1 MLERLV
7 GRLLNNV
14 LSQYFVYNNNGNTD
28 PSTDPS
34 AEAGATSPQPSL
46 GVWSGYIAL
55 DNLQLRTEVINDLLE
70 QRGIPLEVLHC
81 TIRRVEITVPWS
93 KLNQSTAVGIH
104 SNSNG
109 NNNSGA
115 VVVIVM
121 DGIHILARTLYEY
134 NDEKMRHRDV
144 QQRRA
149 KLQEA
154 QAFEHSDENNNNNNN
169 NNNSHKEEPSQNS
182 WYSLGGLKNFVKRRM
197 SEGLLQQIADK
208 LHVHIRDLHVRLE
221 DAETDPHHP
230 FACGIIMESMHV
242 QHSDD
247 MVAVPL
253 PAAMTTPGS
262 TPQRPGAPRS
272 AMSLQENGDIIDNN
286 GESTTTPTR
295 TTKEVIR
302 KVAQVN
308 HYAIYW
314 NALGYEE
321 GLPLE
326 HSVMHRLPS
335 LYNSQLRAAALDR
348 GIARR
353 ASSLLSSTT
362 GVGHRMMVPV
372 HNYLLLPMDCSLQA
386 VLSIDPTGQ
395 TKTPSIEATVHVDAI
410 NVQLRDFQCHQVA
423 LLIGSMKEHRFTK
436 KYRTFRPQVTVHE
449 NPGAWWRYAFRV
461 VSHEL
466 KGSRLRWS
474 WGRMRQKYAGRHRYC
489 ELYERRLKFNFYAGH
504 ESGTAQHGSL
514 SALVESSFDTT
525 PDDGAG
531 PTLTS
536 DTNSTT
542 SLDSQQ
548 QQPQQEGE
556 APRALTDTENREFQ
570 ELEDGLMGDMS
581 VEDILLYRLLVHNR
595 LGQGFQAQQQQAEAN
610 QTLAQ
615 SWVLGNS
622 MVKNAMRDDIEC
634 QLEVQRLTA
643 YLEHSA
649 TVEASNEDGD
659 QERQNDV
666 FLSISFHWKEGCLA
680 LFSPL
685 PSMANEPSLLRRL
698 HERILDFT
706 FEKQS
711 FSFSMM
717 GDYETMKIA
726 FSLSDYRIT
735 EIRSNQEQK
744 KYPILSR
751 RIPCEGGN
759 DNGDNDDGE
768 SRRSLESKVSFSR
781 GEFAGGDADTASD
794 NIQRQSLALSPLI
807 SVEVGLNP
815 PQQEGCRVT
824 VKANIEKVEVVL
836 VPDCQWIRR
845 LKEFLGRSTASGSGK
860 IEDYWKGLNYASMN
874 AWASKSLGLRAK
886 AETAM
891 EDHKSIN
898 LDIFLHCP
906 IIQIFGT
913 ENEKVWIDIGSAH
926 LKTVKLAGVSSKDLK
941 IQRKGKLS
949 NGVTAHGG
957 ASVAR
962 NISNALDRAAKSA
975 GNFIDSDRSVNQGFL
990 SSSPGLQSYLEGPT
1004 MGVSFDNQTA
1014 TSPMRPNVSSRKRSS
1029 TGIGNS
1035 GRSVGWFDDD
1045 RTAVSAYAGKQ
1056 EDAIHS
1062 SFFYDVYQLQIKTGE
1077 SIVGEWCDSRFSEAR
1092 DPLLARFQIQV
1103 NIHKSII
1110 PADHTLCRFRIDCI
1124 LSDIAG
1130 AVSPT
1135 TITHLSSIMQTWKT
1149 VMKAPPDSSSQKFSA
1164 VARSRRLNRHASL
1177 GGSEVDFGSEQ
1188 DESNPQSASVGNG
1201 SRVDED
1207 EFFDAV
1213 ENDENSENVSM
1224 WLEDNWIADAD
1235 SVLGGNSS
1243 TTNRQRRHKTAMSD
1257 VSSLSDRSLTKRRK
1271 KPKDAAAYL
1280 SAENLAML
1288 TEGMIEEDS
1297 LEDDNESD
1305 SFHSAVSPGNIA
1317 ELVGEL
1323 DTSIQEARSSLN
1335 ELANKLSDLSQ
1346 PRKNQ
1351 LLTSTNSDSS
1361 KNRRLLKKSL
1371 KLEQERLRVELNE
1384 MVATRYDLSIQL
1396 AAMEV
1401 NGEDRSLGG
1410 NSRGAD
1416 DAGVNVRRASLLLS
1430 GRKNLDKSF
1439 AGTATHHNLTS
1450 NLNPQ
1455 LVQCSVVLSKLS
1467 ITISDMEASDGD
1479 GCIYESTLCLSQ
1491 AAFALR
1497 HSTNET
1503 KVFLSVEHVNASYR
1517 NQQEP
1522 NSQERYIFLGGSQY
1536 YSLASSMLP
1545 SHFPQFISSASMEE
1559 KFMKCTLE
1567 LRHRPASKNAL
1578 NSPEIVRLRTAFG
1591 DLEVTPQPK
1600 LLETWAVCAN
1610 KMRQNITGSEPREST
1625 VSPAK
1630 QAKTIRAF
1638 PAYLDVTLQLAS
1650 MRLVLSHDGK
1660 AVAALTLTEIGA
1672 RFAQSSAN
1680 TVYKSRHQLDISCSN
1695 LQCLHIEDLNLGRG
1709 SEIVGRKDAFQP
1721 LLQVRVRSQLVP
1733 SSNLGGWAA
1742 GFKASTQEH
1751 PSSDEEE
1758 VWNVHA
1764 GARVNSL
1771 RVTAAS
1777 EAILPIRFA
1786 LADLL
1791 RIESLLKRK
1800 ESDTHTVIGAK
1811 NGGDPDEHVET
1822 SLVTNEVELD
1832 EKVDMRRPIRWR
1844 ADLAIRKTTVVF
1856 LGQDGNDWDPRDG
1869 PRNSLVLTWTLLA
1882 SVEDSL
1888 HKEESVSMKVA
1899 LTDVSLVRSTDELHV
1914 LEPLDLLLQGDFQS
1928 NARAKRPLHP
1938 NLMLPAD
1945 SPWNEVCAVL
1955 HRHGWDASTD
1965 ESHSTLANSLALL
1978 VTPTKV
1984 NLSAQLC
1991 AFLAE
1996 TLVALTRTAEVRAE
2010 KKIMEVP
2017 MQENSKGLEKKNGR
2031 GSDFYVLVS
2040 LRSVDLVLFRETT
2053 AKSTDSFA
2061 SFQVINMDVAL
2072 HKNNQSLGIE
2082 ASVVDAFVFD
2092 LSCRPGVNGLARRY
2106 YRREHENETGLH
2118 RDILSVS
2125 ASFAESN
2132 GTTVAKVN
2140 LHFGNMRCI
2149 VLPSLLQGILTFK
2162 ADATSLL
2169 PERKKDSS
2177 KGKKDRIE
2185 GGGPAQRPID
2195 FFFSF
2200 QVDGFDCVFPSKD
2213 ISNYVREQGQDAIN
2227 VVSLRWTSSGEA
2239 MFVYC
2244 SMDEAAGMM
2253 EKLAKHGGGSAKD
2266 ESGQEF
2272 VSLVEHHAPK
2282 VSESQSRIFASKIL
2296 LSVNGFQ
2303 VLRTCILPLRRTEKD
2318 ATPYFFKVFPPTAG
2332 EQLITNSVDFN
2343 FSYRAFGARLVL
2355 LLTQN
2360 DGGEND
2366 APVAVAYEYAH
2377 SLRLEAQL
2385 VELLLY
2391 IAQSAGG
2398 ISDAIS
2404 TTARPVVEM
2413 LTRKEQRN
2421 TNATGDDSEASEPG
2435 PHHPREPNSLARAI
2449 KKAALLCSV
2458 KADGIR
2464 VTCVPG
2470 GATRLTESP
2479 IVTFSLRNFKL
2490 GLAICPVPVEAKLMA
2505 DSAIEGFVEN
2515 KAVVASLQEQQHLM
2529 SGAWLHCELSASY
2542 NNRSLVAWEPLI
2554 EPWTMEVRFGAD
2566 LVKLL
2571 KLPPTVKS
2579 LHEDWHSQVH
2589 QGETAG
2595 GYTGERL
2602 RDIRNL
2608 LRSPFRKSV
2617 GDEIEADEAIAA
2629 TKTKRFPIESDFG
2642 YLLLVLA
2649 SNALAADALLPSI
2662 SATKDTVLSLTG
2674 ALEAFLPSRNPLKWL
2689 VCFGHPRGVHD
2700 DNTNTLMTPVFSCA
2714 VSDVKPLNIN
2724 LTGALI
2730 ENVLGYLK
2738 QEKSRTSAPHW
2749 IRNDSGLVSLGRML
2763 TYSFDLLGVTRKMA
2777 I

>member
-14 LSQYFVYNNNGNTD
+14 LSQYFVYNNNGKNQTATD
-28 PSTDPS
+28 ATAPS
-34 AEAGATSPQPSL
+34 AEGATSPQPSL

-93 KLNQSTAVGIH
+93 KLNQSTAAG
-104 SNSNG
+104 SSNG
-109 NNNSGA
+109 GSNGTTSGA

-154 QAFEHSDENNNNNNN
+154 QAFQQNDDNNNNNNKK
-169 NNNSHKEEPSQNS
+169 KEEPSQNS

-253 PAAMTTPGS
+253 PVAMATPGS
-262 TPQRPGAPRS
+262 TPQRTGAPRS
-272 AMSLQENGDIIDNN
+272 AMSLQENGEIVENRD
-286 GESTTTPTR
+286 STTTPTK

-335 LYNSQLRAAALDR
+335 LYSPQLRAAALDR

-395 TKTPSIEATVHVDAI
+395 TKTPSIEASFHVDAI

-436 KYRTFRPQVTVHE
+436 KYRTFRPQVTVQE
-449 NPGAWWRYAFRV
+449 NPGAWWKYAFRV

-489 ELYERRLKFNFYAGH
+489 ELYERQLKYNFYAGH
-504 ESGTAQHGSL
+504 APASAQNGSL
-514 SALVESSFDTT
+514 SAFVESSFDTT
-525 PDDGAG
+525 PEDGVG

-536 DTNSTT
+536 DAISTA

-548 QQPQQEGE
+548 QQLPQHEGE
-556 APRALTDTENREFQ
+556 APRALTDSENRELQ
-570 ELEDGLMGDMS
+570 ELEDGVTGDMS

-595 LGQGFQAQQQQAEAN
+595 LGQDFQAQHQQAEAN

-615 SWVLGNS
+615 SWVFGSS
-622 MVKNAMRDDIEC
+622 MVQNAMRDDIEC

-643 YLEHSA
+643 YLEHSS
-649 TVEASNEDGD
+649 TVEASHEDED
-659 QERQNDV
+659 QERQNDL

-698 HERILDFT
+698 HERIMDFT

-726 FSLSDYRIT
+726 FSLNDYRIS

-744 KYPILSR
+744 HTILSR
-751 RIPCEGGN
+751 RIPCEAG
-759 DNGDNDDGE
+759 NDDGE
-768 SRRSLESKVSFSR
+768 SRRSLDSKVSFAQA
-781 GEFAGGDADTASD
+781 ELAAGDSDTASD
-794 NIQRQSLALSPLI
+794 NIQHPSLPLPPLI

-824 VKANIEKVEVVL
+824 VKANIEAVEVVL

-860 IEDYWKGLNYASMN
+860 MEDYWKGLNYASMN

-898 LDIFLHCP
+898 LDIFLRCP
-906 IIQIFGT
+906 IIQIFGAS
-913 ENEKVWIDIGSAH
+913 NKKIWIDIGSAH
-926 LKTVKLAGVSSKDLK
+926 LKTIKLAGVSFKDLK
-941 IQRKGKLS
+941 IQENGKLS
-949 NGVTAHGG
+949 NGYTKHDD

-962 NISNALDRAAKSA
+962 NINNALDRAAISA
-975 GNFIDSDRSVNQGFL
+975 GNCIDSDRSINQGFL
-990 SSSPGLQSYLEGPT
+990 SSSPGLASYLEEPT
-1004 MGVSFDNQTA
+1004 LGVSFDNQTA
-1014 TSPMRPNVSSRKRSS
+1014 ASPMRPSVSSRKKVA
-1029 TGIGNS
+1029 TGVGNS
-1035 GRSVGWFDDD
+1035 GRSVGWLDDD
-1045 RTAVSAYAGKQ
+1045 RTVVSAYAGKQ

-1077 SIVGEWCDSRFSEAR
+1077 SIVGEWCESRFSETH
-1092 DPLLARFQIQV
+1092 DPLLAGFQIQV

-1124 LSDIAG
+1124 LSDIVG

-1135 TITHLSSIMQTWKT
+1135 KISHLSSIMQTWKT
-1149 VMKAPPDSSSQKFSA
+1149 VMKAPYDSSPQRFSA
-1164 VARSRRLNRHASL
+1164 VARNRRLNRHASL
-1177 GGSEVDFGSEQ
+1177 GGSDVDAGSEQ
-1188 DESNPQSASVGNG
+1188 DESNPQSASGGNG

-1224 WLEDNWIADAD
+1224 WLEDDWIADAD
-1235 SVLGGNSS
+1235 SVLDGNSS
-1243 TTNRQRRHKTAMSD
+1243 TSRQRRHKTAMSD

-1288 TEGMIEEDS
+1288 AEGMIEEDS

-1323 DTSIQEARSSLN
+1323 DISIQEARNSLN

-1346 PRKNQ
+1346 PRKNE
-1351 LLTSTNSDSS
+1351 LLISLNSDSS

-1371 KLEQERLRVELNE
+1371 KLEQERLRVELKE
-1384 MVATRYDLSIQL
+1384 MTATRYDLSIQL
-1396 AAMEV
+1396 ATMEM
-1401 NGEDRSLGG
+1401 NGENQSTGG
-1410 NSRGAD
+1410 DSRGAD

-1439 AGTATHHNLTS
+1439 AGTATQHNLTS

-1455 LVQCSVVLSKLS
+1455 LVQCSVVLSKVS
-1467 ITISDMEASDGD
+1467 IKINDVEASVGD
-1479 GCIYESTLCLSQ
+1479 GCIYESILCLSQ
-1491 AAFALR
+1491 VAFALR

-1503 KVFLSVEHVNASYR
+1503 KVFLSVEHIHASYR
-1517 NQQEP
+1517 NQQEL
-1522 NSQERYIFLGGSQY
+1522 NSQQRYIFLGGSQY

-1559 KFMKCTLE
+1559 KFIKCTLE
-1567 LRHRPASKNAL
+1567 LRHKPASKNTL
-1578 NSPEIVRLRTAFG
+1578 KSPEIVRLRTAFG

-1600 LLETWAVCAN
+1600 LFEAWAVCAN
-1610 KMRQNITGSEPREST
+1610 KIRQNNTGLIPRESGA
-1625 VSPAK
+1625 SPAK
-1630 QAKTIRAF
+1630 QAKSPRAF

-1650 MRLVLSHDGK
+1650 MRLVLSHGGK

-1680 TVYKSRHQLDISCSN
+1680 AVYKSRHQLDISCSN
-1695 LQCLHIEDLNLGRG
+1695 VQVLHIEDLNLGRG
-1709 SEIVGRKDAFQP
+1709 SEILGRKDAFQP
-1721 LLQVRVRSQLVP
+1721 LLQLRVRSQLVP
-1733 SSNLGGWAA
+1733 SSDVGGWAT
-1742 GFKASTQEH
+1742 GSKASTQEH

-1777 EAILPIRFA
+1777 EAILPIRLA
-1786 LADLL
+1786 VADLL
-1791 RIESLLKRK
+1791 RIKTLLKGK
-1800 ESDTHTVIGAK
+1800 DSDTSTAIGTK
-1811 NGGDPDEHVET
+1811 NGRDPDEHVET
-1822 SLVTNEVELD
+1822 SLITNEVVLD
-1832 EKVDMRRPIRWR
+1832 EKVDMPRPIRWR

-1856 LGQDGNDWDPRDG
+1856 LGRDGNDWDPRDG

-1882 SVEDSL
+1882 SFEDSM
-1888 HKEESVSMKVA
+1888 HKKGAVSMKVA
-1899 LTDVSLVRSTDELHV
+1899 LTDISVVRSTDELHV
-1914 LEPLDLLLQGDFQS
+1914 LEPFDLLLQGHLLWNTHS
-1928 NARAKRPLHP
+1928 RRHLHP

-1965 ESHSTLANSLALL
+1965 ESHPTSATSLALL

-1996 TLVALTRTAEVRAE
+1996 TLVALTQTTEDQEE
-2010 KKIMEVP
+2010 KKKIPAE
-2017 MQENSKGLEKKNGR
+2017 ENSRGLEKKTGK
-2031 GSDFYVLVS
+2031 GLDFHVLLS
-2040 LRSVDLVLFRETT
+2040 LRSVDLVLFRETAT
-2053 AKSTDSFA
+2053 KSRDFFA
-2061 SFQVINMDVAL
+2061 SFQVINVDVAL
-2072 HKNNQSLGIE
+2072 HKNHQSLGIQ
-2082 ASVVDAFVFD
+2082 ASVVDAFIFD
-2092 LSCRPGVNGLARRY
+2092 LSCRPGANGLARRY

-2118 RDILSVS
+2118 RDILSVNV
-2125 ASFAESN
+2125 SFAESN
-2132 GTTVAKVN
+2132 GTAVAKVD

-2149 VLPSLLQGILTFK
+2149 VLPALLQGILTFK
-2162 ADATSLL
+2162 ADVTSLL
-2169 PERKKDSS
+2169 PKRRKGNDKSR
-2177 KGKKDRIE
+2177 KEKYEVGV
-2185 GGGPAQRPID
+2185 GYAPRPID

-2200 QVDGFDCVFPSKD
+2200 QVDGFDCVIPSKD
-2213 ISNYVREQGQDAIN
+2213 ISSYVRDQGQDAIN
-2227 VVSLRWTSSGEA
+2227 VVSLRWKSSGEA

-2244 SMDEAAGMM
+2244 RMDEATDMM
-2253 EKLAKHGGGSAKD
+2253 EKLAKHGRGSGKD
-2266 ESGQEF
+2266 TGGQEF
-2272 VSLVEHHAPK
+2272 VNLVEHHASK
-2282 VSESQSRIFASKIL
+2282 VSDLHSRIFASKVL

-2303 VLRTCILPLRRTEKD
+2303 VLRTCILPLARTEKD

-2343 FSYRAFGARLVL
+2343 FAYRGFGARLVL

-2360 DGGEND
+2360 DGGENG

-2398 ISDAIS
+2398 IHDALRV
-2404 TTARPVVEM
+2404 TVTPVVEM
-2413 LTRKEQRN
+2413 LARKDQRN
-2421 TNATGDDSEASEPG
+2421 ANATGEDSEVSVPS
-2435 PHHPREPNSLARAI
+2435 PYHPLEPNSLARAI
-2449 KKAALLCSV
+2449 KKAALVCSV

-2505 DSAIEGFVEN
+2505 DSAIEGIVEN
-2515 KAVVASLQEQQHLM
+2515 KSVVASLQEQQHLM

-2566 LVKLL
+2566 LVKLF
-2571 KLPPTVKS
+2571 KLPPTAKS
-2579 LHEDWHSQVH
+2579 LHEDWHSQVK
-2589 QGETAG
+2589 QGETVG
-2595 GYTGERL
+2595 GSTGERL

-2617 GDEIEADEAIAA
+2617 GDEIEAKEAIAA

-2649 SNALAADALLPSI
+2649 SNALVANALLPSI
-2662 SATKDTVLSLTG
+2662 SASKDTVLSLTG

-2689 VCFGHPRGVHD
+2689 VCFGHPRGATD
-2700 DNTNTLMTPVFSCA
+2700 DSTNTLMTPVFSCA

-2724 LTGALI
+2724 LTGALV

-2749 IRNDSGLVSLGRML
+2749 IRNDSGLVSLGL
-2763 TYSFDLLGVTRKMA
+2763 IFVYFLDVLGVTRKMVLV